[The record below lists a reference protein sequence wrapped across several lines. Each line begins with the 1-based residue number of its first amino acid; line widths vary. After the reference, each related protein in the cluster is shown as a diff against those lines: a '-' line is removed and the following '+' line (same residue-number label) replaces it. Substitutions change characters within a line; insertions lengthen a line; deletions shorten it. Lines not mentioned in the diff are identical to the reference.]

1 MQFPVDLLQTFVV
14 LEKTKNFTAAGK
26 QIHRS
31 QSAVSM
37 QIKRLTEI
45 VGSPLL
51 DTAGK
56 RIFLTPM
63 GELVLEHAKKILK
76 AHEAAAIAISR
87 TGLKGKI
94 RFGAP
99 EDYASMFIPRILAGF
114 AQEYPD
120 IRVDVHCL
128 PSRQLYFHL
137 LENKLDLAIC
147 TALDMEGEEELC
159 REPVVWI
166 TKMDAGSLA
175 SGSVPLAVYGHDCI
189 YRRWAIE
196 ALETKT
202 RSFHIA
208 YMSPSIAGILAAV
221 RSSLAVAPVGR
232 HVVPDDVR
240 IIGPAEGF
248 PSLPV
253 AGVCLH
259 RAANARDVIIHKLA
273 AHVRN
278 SFMATVSRKDV
289 KEARPI

>member
-1 MQFPVDLLQTFVV
+1 MQLPVDLLETFVV
-14 LEKTKNFTAAGK
+14 LARTRNFTAAGK

-51 DTAGK
+51 DQVGK

-63 GELVLEHAKKILK
+63 GELLLEHAEKILQ
-76 AHEAAAIAISR
+76 AHEAAAIAIRRS
-87 TGLKGKI
+87 GLKGKI

-114 AQEYPD
+114 AQEHPD

-128 PSRQLYFHL
+128 PSRQLYFDL

-166 TKMDAGSLA
+166 TAMDAESLA

-189 YRRWAIE
+189 FRRWAIE
-196 ALETKT
+196 SLETKN

-208 YMSPSIAGILAAV
+208 YMSPSIGGILAAV
-221 RSSLAVAPVGR
+221 RAGLAVAPVGR

-248 PSLPV
+248 PTLPV

-259 RAANARDVIIHKLA
+259 RAANARDVIIDKLA

-278 SFMATVSRKDV
+278 SFLAIP
-289 KEARPI
+289 A